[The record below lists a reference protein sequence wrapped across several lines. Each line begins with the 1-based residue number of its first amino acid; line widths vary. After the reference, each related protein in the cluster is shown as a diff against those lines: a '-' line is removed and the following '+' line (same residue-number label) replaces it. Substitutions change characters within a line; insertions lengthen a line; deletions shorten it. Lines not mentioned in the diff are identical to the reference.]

1 MATTTNSST
10 SGSPGA
16 AITGCH
22 HHRVPITNQQLRAAL
37 APPPSPPPSPS
48 SAAPPRL
55 AVAAVERTA
64 AERAAVEI
72 KFVSKATGAVLKL
85 TIDGNSAQHPVPV
98 TSHLSGHDF
107 NWMRREFKRLNLP
120 CPERSYSFDPKAATT
135 GRRTRTRH
143 HRDRLKTVRC
153 E

>member
-16 AITGCH
+16 AITGC
-22 HHRVPITNQQLRAAL
+22 HRVPITNQQLRAAL

-107 NWMRREFKRLNLP
+107 NWMQREFKRLNLP
-120 CPERSYSFDPKAATT
+120 CPERSYSFDPKAAAT

-143 HRDRLKTVRC
+143 HRDRLTVKTVRC

>member
-16 AITGCH
+16 AITGC
-22 HHRVPITNQQLRAAL
+22 HRVPITNQQLRAAL
-37 APPPSPPPSPS
+37 APPPSPPPPPS

-55 AVAAVERTA
+55 
-64 AERAAVEI
+64 AVEI

-107 NWMRREFKRLNLP
+107 NWMQREFARLNLP
-120 CPERSYSFDPKAATT
+120 CPERSYSFDPKATAT

-143 HRDRLKTVRC
+143 HRVRLKTVRC

>member
-1 MATTTNSST
+1 MTPPTPSTPWPAAATLRTST
-10 SGSPGA
+10 KIS
-16 AITGCH
+16 
-22 HHRVPITNQQLRAAL
+22 NQQLRAAL
-37 APPPSPPPSPS
+37 APPPSPPPPPS

-55 AVAAVERTA
+55 
-64 AERAAVEI
+64 AVEI

-107 NWMRREFKRLNLP
+107 NWMQREFARLNLP
-120 CPERSYSFDPKAATT
+120 CPERSYSFDPKATAT

-143 HRDRLKTVRC
+143 HRVRLKTVRC

>member
-1 MATTTNSST
+1 MTPPSTTTSSSPWPAAATLRT
-10 SGSPGA
+10 STKIS
-16 AITGCH
+16 
-22 HHRVPITNQQLRAAL
+22 NQQLRAAL
-37 APPPSPPPSPS
+37 APPPSPPPPPS

-107 NWMRREFKRLNLP
+107 NWMQREFARLNLP
-120 CPERSYSFDPKAATT
+120 CPERSYSFDPKATAT

-143 HRDRLKTVRC
+143 HRVRLKTVRC